1 MDNPI
6 SNGLEMKQMRISLIV
21 LLFSL
26 SVLQFATI
34 SAVAQVQNP
43 AGWPSPSTSDAR
55 LSGAEPGTG
64 WIIGTI
70 QATDRRDV
78 SDATVELRGAK
89 LQHMTTRS
97 APDGSFQITN
107 VPTGEYEVIAQQ
119 GILQSRT
126 EVFVT
131 SGANWVTLTFQS
143 QGTAA
148 DRSQAAVSAAQLAV
162 PANAKRELLKAQD
175 AVNKGKWDVA
185 NRYLQKALTLW
196 PKYAE
201 ALVLRSLIERDQ
213 HFSSL
218 AIVDAEKA
226 VQFDP
231 NYGRAY
237 VVLGATYTDVNR
249 WDDAVRTLDHGIAVA
264 PTYWQGYYE
273 MSRVLLLKGD
283 SAAALRQ
290 AEKASTLAPNEFP
303 TLHLIKGYA
312 YLGLKNP
319 ASARAELETYVK
331 LRPSGKPAT
340 KAREIISQLSASSDG
355 HEGGNAATTPSGR
368 ESTTKAEDPR

>member
-1 MDNPI
+1 
-6 SNGLEMKQMRISLIV
+6 MRIRLIV
-21 LLFSL
+21 VLFLLP
-26 SVLQFATI
+26 VLHFATI

-55 LSGAEPGTG
+55 LSAAEPGTG

-70 QATDRRDV
+70 QATDQREV

-107 VPTGEYEVIAQQ
+107 VPTGEYEVVAQQ

-143 QGTAA
+143 QGTAS
-148 DRSQAAVSAAQLAV
+148 DRSQATVSAAQLAV

-175 AVNKGKWDVA
+175 AVNKKRWDVA
-185 NRYLQKALTLW
+185 NRCLQKALTLW

-213 HFSSL
+213 HSSGL
-218 AIVDAEKA
+218 AIADAEKA
-226 VQFDP
+226 VQSDP
-231 NYGRAY
+231 DYGRAY
-237 VVLGATYTDVNR
+237 VVLGASYTDVNR

-264 PTYWQGYYE
+264 PSYWQGYYE

-283 SAAALRQ
+283 SAGALRQ
-290 AEKASTLAPNEFP
+290 AEKASSLAPTEFP

-312 YLGLKNP
+312 YLGLKNQT
-319 ASARAELETYVK
+319 AARGELETYVK
-331 LRPSGKPAT
+331 LKPNGEPAT
-340 KAREIISQLSASSDG
+340 KAREILSQLSSSSPE
-355 HEGGNAATTPSGR
+355 HEGNNTTTPSVQQQP
-368 ESTTKAEDPR
+368 TTKSEDRH

>member
-1 MDNPI
+1 
-6 SNGLEMKQMRISLIV
+6 MRIRLVGV
-21 LLFSL
+21 LSSCLFIL
-26 SVLQFATI
+26 RLATI
-34 SAVAQVQNP
+34 SAGAQVQNP
-43 AGWPSPSTSDAR
+43 AGWPSPNTSDAR
-55 LSGAEPGTG
+55 LSAATEPGTG

-89 LQHMTTRS
+89 LQNLTTHS
-97 APDGSFQITN
+97 APDGTFQISN

-126 EVFVT
+126 EVFIT

-148 DRSQAAVSAAQLAV
+148 ERSQTTVSAAQLAV
-162 PANAKRELLKAQD
+162 PANAKRELVKAQD
-175 AVNKGKWDVA
+175 AANKGKWDA
-185 NRYLQKALTLW
+185 ATRSIQKALTLW

-201 ALVLRSLIERDQ
+201 ALVLRSLIERGQ
-213 HFSSL
+213 HSSDL
-218 AIVDAEKA
+218 AIADAEKA

-237 VVLGATYTDVNR
+237 AVLGASYADVNR

-283 SAAALRQ
+283 PAAALRQ
-290 AEKASTLAPNEFP
+290 AEKASSLAPIDFP
-303 TLHLIKGYA
+303 MLHLIKGYA
-312 YLGLKNP
+312 YLGLKDQ
-319 ASARAELETYVK
+319 AAARTELETYVK
-331 LRPSGKPAT
+331 VRPNGQPAV
-340 KAREIISQLSASSDG
+340 KAREVLSQLAASPPE
-355 HEGGNAATTPSGR
+355 HEGNNTTTRSPQQPPTR
-368 ESTTKAEDPR
+368 ADDPR